1 VPLTSIEP
9 QAGSASRI
17 AEVRRR
23 IRDRYYDRPEVRRVL
38 SHLILRRLARASA
51 SPERKHPESA

>member
-9 QAGSASRI
+9 QAGSAARI

-38 SHLILRRLARASA
+38 SHLILRQIARPSA
-51 SPERKHPESA
+51 SPTRERPESA